1 MASRKVKA
9 AVMVKPG
16 LIEIQEFMFPTLH
29 EEGSMIIKMEMSG
42 VCGTDKHTFEG
53 RSKQYAGTPAETDT
67 PFPIIPGHENVGI
80 IEEIYQ
86 KSGKKFDFYGQELH
100 VGDRI
105 TMCPDIVCGKCWYCR
120 NTFGYPWCE
129 QIKAYG
135 NAYSS
140 TQPPY
145 LFGGWAEYMYVMPQT
160 FVYRTPNGMEPKIA
174 VLAELFTVSYAVDR
188 AKEVYSLANEGFG
201 AGNTV
206 VIQGVGP
213 MGLGC
218 LFKSRILGAGDI
230 IAIDKSEFRL
240 NMAKGFGADYI
251 LNFGK
256 TSAAERVT
264 FVKDLTHGRG
274 ADVVVECAGSPAAL
288 VEGLEML
295 RKGGTYIEA
304 GNFVDTGTVEL
315 NVNRYFCAKN
325 VRLIGVSNHPFTH
338 YGPVLDLMN
347 RYSKQF
353 PLDKV
358 VTHRYKIDQ
367 AEAGLRKS
375 VEPDTMKVVIEP

>member
-1 MASRKVKA
+1 MKKTVKA
-9 AVMVKPG
+9 AVMTGPG
-16 LIEIQEFMFPTLH
+16 KIELQKFPYPVLH
-29 EEGSMIIKMEMSG
+29 QEGSMIVRMEMSG

-80 IEEIYQ
+80 IEEILQ
-86 KSGKKFDFYGQELH
+86 SSGKKHDFYGQELR

-105 TMCPDIVCGKCWYCR
+105 TMCPDIICGKCWYCR

-140 TQPPY
+140 VLEPY
-145 LFGGWAEYMYVMPQT
+145 LFGGWAEYIYLMPET
-160 FVYRTPNGMEPKIA
+160 FVYKVPDGMSADVA
-174 VLAELFTVSYAVDR
+174 VLTELFTVSYAVDR

-201 AGNTV
+201 AADTV
-206 VIQGVGP
+206 VVQGVGP

-230 IAIDKSEFRL
+230 IAIDKSDFRL
-240 NMAKGFGADYI
+240 NMAKDFGADYV
-251 LNFGK
+251 LNLDK
-256 TSAAERVT
+256 TSREERVQA
-264 FVKDLTHGRG
+264 VKDLTDGRG

-304 GNFVDTGTVEL
+304 GNFVDTGEVSL
-315 NVNRYFCAKN
+315 NVNRYLCAKN

-338 YGPVLDLMN
+338 YGPVLKLMDK
-347 RYSKQF
+347 YSKVF
-353 PLDKV
+353 PFNKV
-358 VTHRYKIDQ
+358 VTHRFKIDQ
-367 AEAGLRKS
+367 AEVGLRKS
-375 VEPDTMKVVIEP
+375 TELDTMKVIIEP